1 MKYISIG
8 QFSKL
13 SGLSIRALRLYDAEQ
28 LLEPNWVDPSTG
40 YRYYTQEQADRAKLI
55 RQLRACEMPLDQIQI
70 VLSEPNQADLTLMR
84 HRQYLEKRQLE
95 HQEMLRTLDTLLPKP
110 GDFDVKL
117 RYTSAQPVLRIR
129 ERRVWMDRRSPG
141 IMGQTMGEIYD
152 QLQTAGLSPASA
164 PLLTYACP
172 DGTRELEVNCCV
184 PINGHIEVRGRVER
198 AELPAAELAYTT
210 HRGSYDSLD
219 ETLEHLLRW
228 VMSRHLVVCGEAR
241 EIFLEHAASVSDPAK
256 YRTELA
262 IPVQRTHND

>member
-1 MKYISIG
+1 
-8 QFSKL
+8 
-13 SGLSIRALRLYDAEQ
+13 
-28 LLEPNWVDPSTG
+28 
-40 YRYYTQEQADRAKLI
+40 
-55 RQLRACEMPLDQIQI
+55 MPLDQIQL
-70 VLSEPNQADLTLMR
+70 VLSDPSQADLTLMR

-95 HQEMLRTLDTLLPKP
+95 HHEMLRTLDTLLPKSA
-110 GDFDVKL
+110 DFDVKL

-129 ERRVWMDRRSPG
+129 EQRVWTDRRSPG
-141 IMGQTMGEIYD
+141 ILGQTMGEIYD
-152 QLQTAGLSPASA
+152 QLQSAGLSPASA

-184 PINGHIEVRGRVER
+184 PINGHIKVRGRVER

-210 HRGSYDSLD
+210 HRGSYDNLD
-219 ETLEHLLRW
+219 ETLEHLLHW
-228 VMSRHLVVCGEAR
+228 VISRHLVVCGEAR